1 MKFYKC
7 FTERQLIHVSRTF
20 CALHTLKKQFINMQ
34 YHGFDF
40 SGNNQK
46 FILHVYKAKK
56 NDLLFLMHFFFKT
69 NARGGRHFFCVRF
82 F

>member
-1 MKFYKC
+1 
-7 FTERQLIHVSRTF
+7 
-20 CALHTLKKQFINMQ
+20 MQ

-56 NDLLFLMHFFFKT
+56 NDLLFLMHFFLKT
-69 NARGGRHFFCVRF
+69 NARGGGDIFFVSDF
-82 F
+82 FKQN